1 MSTNKSTSDV
11 PTTRRSRRAAERAA
25 RRSSGS
31 STSTGPSAAS
41 RSPVLW
47 VTVGVLV
54 VGVLAV
60 IVLMLAS
67 GGLGGGL
74 PPVSAANAAP
84 PPVELRDGRTLGDP
98 AAPVRMELW
107 EDPQCPACKIF
118 TSRIEP
124 LLVAGPIRDG
134 DVQLTYRDFVFI
146 GPESLDAAIAMRVAE
161 DLGGTFWEFRDL
173 LYANQQGE
181 NVGGYAR
188 DRLADIAELVG
199 LDRAAFL
206 AAMDDPAYAEAVQ
219 AETEEGRS
227 IQIASTPSYTLN
239 GALESGVPSW
249 DDMRAQIEAAVA
261 AAEAEG

>member
-25 RRSSGS
+25 RGSSGG

-60 IVLMLAS
+60 IVLMVAS

-74 PPVSAANAAP
+74 PPVSAANAVP

-118 TSRIEP
+118 ASRIEP
-124 LLVAGPIRDG
+124 FLTAGPIRDG
-134 DVQLTYRDFVFI
+134 DVHLTYRDFVFI

-161 DLGGTFWEFRDL
+161 DLSGTFWDYRDL
-173 LYANQQGE
+173 LYVNQHGE
-181 NVGGYAR
+181 NEGAFTR
-188 DRLADIAELVG
+188 ERLADIAVLVG

-206 AAMDDPAYAEAVQ
+206 KAMDDPAYAEAVQ
-219 AETEEGRS
+219 AETEEGRA
-227 IQIASTPSYTLN
+227 IQIGSTPSYTLN
-239 GALESGVPSW
+239 GVLEAGVPSW
-249 DDMRAQIEAAVA
+249 DDMRAQIAAAVA
-261 AAEAEG
+261 AAQAQ